1 MGPPVIGGIV
11 GGLVGDR
18 MGEHGAEALGINEA
32 ASNVGDRLAKVV
44 GKRNAD
50 KIGEI
55 TLT

>member
-1 MGPPVIGGIV
+1 MGPPIIGGIV